1 MYYLE
6 TEDGQII
13 YKVKGLKHEVNLT
26 LTDFE
31 LLLYKESLLE
41 KFQNKWRRN
50 LSDGSI
56 KIKDE
61 LYTLRV
67 TNNKRKLIYD
77 ENNKLIN
84 TFPFTINLNKEIVD
98 TQD

>member
-41 KFQNKWRRN
+41 KFQI
-50 LSDGSI
+50 S
-56 KIKDE
+56 E
-61 LYTLRV
+61 
-67 TNNKRKLIYD
+67 
-77 ENNKLIN
+77 E
-84 TFPFTINLNKEIVD
+84 EIF
-98 TQD
+98 QMGLLKSKMNYIL